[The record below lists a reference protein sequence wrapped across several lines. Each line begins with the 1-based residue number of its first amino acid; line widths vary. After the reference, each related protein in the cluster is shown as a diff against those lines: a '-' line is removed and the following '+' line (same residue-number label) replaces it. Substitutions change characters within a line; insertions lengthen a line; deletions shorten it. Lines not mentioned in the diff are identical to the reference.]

1 AMPECVCDAEYR
13 NHHHYVGWIY
23 TYFSDCVYEAQDTAA
38 FYIGMTSLFFWI
50 LCQAPQFYKNWRAGT
65 AEALSVL
72 FLLEWLGGDSL
83 NLAGCILTNQLP
95 TQTYTAILFVAMD
108 AIMMSQYVYLTY
120 INPKPKTGKGAKK
133 HREST
138 EDTALLEGSSGDAKP
153 SRGDFAAL
161 EDADAVGRGATDS
174 HRQRSSSAVGHS
186 PKRRSAETK
195 STPTPVPSGSLE
207 VEGSFSR
214 HMQGHTSSAVRA
226 GGSGRSLSPAA
237 TLGIAGL
244 SLVAAVMLL
253 APVPALVRNGGPI
266 HSAVDMAGGHG
277 TWRRLTSAGQ
287 DHGLVAVDGAGD
299 GAHLSTLPQPPSS
312 LRGLVAAN
320 ASAWEPLLS
329 PSQRRLD
336 LDPCKSNVTLP
347 KAAKTTGIVMG
358 YLSSILYLNSRLP
371 QIVKNCQR
379 RSVAGLSWLMFF
391 CAFMGNVTTVT
402 AIFMRISSKADW
414 VAEAPFLPGN
424 AGTLVFD
431 FTIMIQYLYYTR
443 RKRARQA
450 ARRAWKEAL
459 GSTAEEVMGS
469 ESLDSDSDDSHGAA
483 PAKEDAVAL
492 LLAETPQLPPDARR
506 GVHDIVEDVDG
517 KYLHAP
523 LPTPPLPPK
532 GDAAAVRAAA
542 EGWLAAHQKG

>member
-1 AMPECVCDAEYR
+1 M
-13 NHHHYVGWIY
+13 
-23 TYFSDCVYEAQDTAA
+23 
-38 FYIGMTSLFFWI
+38 
-50 LCQAPQFYKNWRAGT
+50 
-65 AEALSVL
+65 
-72 FLLEWLGGDSL
+72 
-83 NLAGCILTNQLP
+83 
-95 TQTYTAILFVAMD
+95 
-108 AIMMSQYVYLTY
+108 
-120 INPKPKTGKGAKK
+120 
-133 HREST
+133 
-138 EDTALLEGSSGDAKP
+138 
-153 SRGDFAAL
+153 
-161 EDADAVGRGATDS
+161 
-174 HRQRSSSAVGHS
+174 GHS
-186 PKRRSAETK
+186 PKRRAAETK
-195 STPTPVPSGSLE
+195 VCHGAVLGSLRMPHGSPSPPSQSTPTPVPSGSLE

-277 TWRRLTSAGQ
+277 TWRRLTSPGQ

-299 GAHLSTLPQPPSS
+299 GAHLPTLPQPPSS
-312 LRGLVAAN
+312 LRGLAAAN